1 MVRKPVSITNAP
13 WLWLFDTEINR
24 AHPWLTRSKFV
35 KFHDHRWITESIM
48 VLKPFSIPDARW
60 PWHFDPKINRAHP
73 WLVGSKCMKFHY
85 NFSKGISLTVRKPIV
100 DARPRH
106 IRLRAEYC
114 NWAKN
119 FKKQLCRQG
128 TLTPPD
134 TWSCPTLGLACVLM
148 SRPFSPEL
156 VLSPDLWISNT
167 PRYFSFAYQY
177 KGKQRS
183 VMITQEMCPWIR
195 AEI

>member
-1 MVRKPVSITNAP
+1 MIIGGLQSQLWSWNRFQSPMHDDLDILTPKSIGHI
-13 WLWLFDTEINR
+13 LD
-24 AHPWLTRSKFV
+24 S
-35 KFHDHRWITESIM
+35 
-48 VLKPFSIPDARW
+48 
-60 PWHFDPKINRAHP
+60 
-73 WLVGSKCMKFHY
+73 VGSKCMKFHY

-195 AEI
+195 AEISTHTQLWKCI